1 VSTQGGPKGT
11 GPPPIMTGETLSHYQ
26 VLEKL
31 GEGGTSVVYRAEDLA
46 LGRPVVLKLL
56 PSEPSASH
64 ALIARFQH
72 EARTAS
78 SLNHPNICTIYEIGE
93 HEGRHFIVMELLE
106 GQVLA
111 RVIGGRPLE
120 TYRLIELAIQIADAL
135 DAAHGQGIIHRD
147 IKPANIFV
155 TRRDQIKILDF
166 GLAVLMPP
174 ESFGRKPV
182 VSKAWLAATSGTVPY
197 MSPEQVRAEDL
208 DPRSDLFS
216 VGIVLYEMATGRRAF
231 TGGGQA
237 EIMDAIQ
244 NQLPLPMRELNAS
257 VHPELERIVVK
268 ALEKNRRLRF
278 QTASDLRADLQRL
291 KRDLD
296 SETSTGIRPY
306 SAGAPPSDPRGA
318 SRRSRRQQRSLIIS
332 GAFIAGG
339 ALIALTTVGA
349 RTLRRSGALANPP
362 APQAAARVRPPA
374 YPAAEERVRPAERT
388 PVAPAATEVHTTVQ
402 KPLTNVQDAPA
413 RAQDTTQPERY
424 SATQDLQVARSKIAL
439 KLYDQAFATLRD
451 VVAHDRNDE
460 IGPEPYFL
468 MASIQ
473 ESEGKVEDAMG
484 TYLEISERYRSHARA
499 PEALFRMAQDT
510 LQSKR
515 PGKESEARKL
525 FSDVRGKYPGSP
537 WAARALMAQGEIEE
551 RQKAYQRDD
560 VLGTSVPS
568 ALVTYRRVAADYPT
582 NAARETALWKLGE
595 IYQAIK
601 RFDLAADTFTE
612 LAEGYPAT
620 QYDAWFAA
628 AELAD
633 KRLKD
638 PARAKAG
645 YARVPATSPHFQ
657 DALKRLQK

>member
-1 VSTQGGPKGT
+1 
-11 GPPPIMTGETLSHYQ
+11 MTGETLSHYQ

-56 PSEPSASH
+56 PPEPSVSH

-174 ESFGRKPV
+174 ESLGRKPA

-231 TGGGQA
+231 TGAGQA
-237 EIMDAIQ
+237 EIMDAIL
-244 NQLPLPMRELNAS
+244 NQLPLPMRELNVS

-296 SETSTGIRPY
+296 SETSTGMRPY
-306 SAGAPPSDPRGA
+306 GVGAPASDPAGARRRRPRQ
-318 SRRSRRQQRSLIIS
+318 RRSLMIS
-332 GAFIAGG
+332 GAVIAGS

-349 RTLRRSGALANPP
+349 RTLRRSGALGNPP
-362 APQAAARVRPPA
+362 SPAAAAPVRPPVD
-374 YPAAEERVRPAERT
+374 PSPEERGRPAERKPVP
-388 PVAPAATEVHTTVQ
+388 PVAKENHAPFQ
-402 KPLTNVQDAPA
+402 SPPTNGQDPPV
-413 RAQDTTQPERY
+413 RAQDTTPSARY
-424 SATQDLQVARSKIAL
+424 SAAQELQVARSKIAL
-439 KLYDQAFATLRD
+439 KLYDQAFLTLRD
-451 VVAHDRNDE
+451 VVANDRNGE
-460 IGPEPYFL
+460 VAPEAYFL

-473 ESEGKVEDAMG
+473 ETEGKVEDAMG

-499 PEALFRMAQDT
+499 PEALFRMAQDA
-510 LQSKR
+510 LQSRR

-525 FSDVRGKYPGSP
+525 FSDVRGKYPDSP
-537 WAARALMAQGEIEE
+537 WAVRALMAQGEIEE

-568 ALVTYRRVAADYPT
+568 ALVTYRNVATAYRT
-582 NAARETALWKLGE
+582 NAAREMALWKLGE
-595 IYQAIK
+595 IYQGIK
-601 RFDLAADTFTE
+601 RFDLAADAFTE

-633 KRLKD
+633 KRLKN
-638 PARAKAG
+638 PARARAG

-657 DALKRLQK
+657 DARKRLQK

>member
-1 VSTQGGPKGT
+1 
-11 GPPPIMTGETLSHYQ
+11 MTGETLSHYQ
-26 VLEKL
+26 ILEKL

-56 PSEPSASH
+56 PPEPSVSH

-120 TYRLIELAIQIADAL
+120 TYRLTELAVQIADAL

-166 GLAVLMPP
+166 GLAVLMPR
-174 ESFGRKPV
+174 ESFGRKPAA
-182 VSKAWLAATSGTVPY
+182 SKAWLAATSGTVPY
-197 MSPEQVRAEDL
+197 MSPEQVRGEDL

-231 TGGGQA
+231 TGAGQA
-237 EIMDAIQ
+237 EIMDAIL

-257 VHPELERIVVK
+257 IHPELERIVIK

-296 SETSTGIRPY
+296 SETSTGMRPY
-306 SAGAPPSDPRGA
+306 GVAAAAGDPGGPRRRRPRP
-318 SRRSRRQQRSLIIS
+318 RRSLMVS
-332 GAFIAGG
+332 AVVIAGST
-339 ALIALTTVGA
+339 LIALTTVGA
-349 RTLRRSGALANPP
+349 RTLRRSGPLAKPPSPAALAP
-362 APQAAARVRPPA
+362 ARPPTDQ
-374 YPAAEERVRPAERT
+374 PPEERVRPSERT
-388 PVAPAATEVHTTVQ
+388 LVPPAAKEMHPSKKLQSPTN
-402 KPLTNVQDAPA
+402 PATNVQQPPA
-413 RAQDTTQPERY
+413 RAEDAPQPPRY
-424 SATQDLQVARSKIAL
+424 SAAQDLQVARSKIAL

-451 VVAHDRNDE
+451 VVAHDRNGE
-460 IGPEPYFL
+460 VGPEAYFL

-473 ESEGKVEDAMG
+473 ETEGKVEDAMG

-515 PGKESEARKL
+515 PGKEPEARKL
-525 FSDVRGKYPGSP
+525 FSDVRGKYPHSP

-568 ALVTYRRVAADYPT
+568 ALVTYRRVAAEYRTD
-582 NAARETALWKLGE
+582 AARETALWKLGE
-595 IYQAIK
+595 IYQGIK

-620 QYDAWFAA
+620 HYDAWFAA

-633 KRLKD
+633 KHLKD
-638 PARAKAG
+638 PARARAG
-645 YARVPATSPHFQ
+645 YGRVPSTSPRFQ
-657 DALKRLQK
+657 DARKRLQK

>member
-1 VSTQGGPKGT
+1 
-11 GPPPIMTGETLSHYQ
+11 MTGETLSHYQ

-31 GEGGTSVVYRAEDLA
+31 GEGGTSVVYKAEDLA

-56 PSEPSASH
+56 PPEPSVSH

-155 TRRDQIKILDF
+155 TRRDQVKILDF

-174 ESFGRKPV
+174 ESFGRKPAA
-182 VSKAWLAATSGTVPY
+182 SKAWLAATSGTVPY

-231 TGGGQA
+231 TGAGQS
-237 EIMDAIQ
+237 EIMDAILT
-244 NQLPLPMRELNAS
+244 QLPLPMRELNAG
-257 VHPELERIVVK
+257 VHPELERIVLK

-296 SETSTGIRPY
+296 TETSSGIRPY
-306 SAGAPPSDPRGA
+306 GAGAPASDPGGA
-318 SRRSRRQQRSLIIS
+318 RRRRPGQRRSLMIS

-339 ALIALTTVGA
+339 ALIALTAVGM
-349 RTLRRSGALANPP
+349 RTLRRSAAAANPA
-362 APQAAARVRPPA
+362 APAAAAPVRQPVDPPTA
-374 YPAAEERVRPAERT
+374 DPVRPAERK
-388 PVAPAATEVHTTVQ
+388 PVPPAAKEIHAS
-402 KPLTNVQDAPA
+402 TNVQAPSMKVQEPPLA
-413 RAQDTTQPERY
+413 EDTTHSPRY
-424 SATQDLQVARSKIAL
+424 SAAQELQVARSKIAL

-451 VVAHDRNDE
+451 VVANDRSGEVAPDA
-460 IGPEPYFL
+460 YFL

-473 ESEGKVEDAMG
+473 ETEGKVEDAMG

-499 PEALFRMAQDT
+499 PEALFKMAQDA

-515 PGKESEARKL
+515 AGKEAEARKL
-525 FSDVRGKYPGSP
+525 FSDVRTRYPDSP
-537 WAARALMAQGEIEE
+537 WAVRALMAQGEIEE

-568 ALVTYRRVAADYPT
+568 ALVTYRNVATEYRT

-595 IYQAIK
+595 IYQGMK

-612 LAEGYPAT
+612 LAEGYPST
-620 QYDAWFAA
+620 HYDAWFAA

-633 KRLKD
+633 KRLKN

-645 YARVPATSPHFQ
+645 YARVPSTSPHFQ
-657 DALKRLQK
+657 DARKRLQK

>member
-1 VSTQGGPKGT
+1 
-11 GPPPIMTGETLSHYQ
+11 MTGETLSHYQ
-26 VLEKL
+26 LLEKL
-31 GEGGTSVVYRAEDLA
+31 GEGSTSVVYRAEDLA

-56 PSEPSASH
+56 PLEPPVSH

-120 TYRLIELAIQIADAL
+120 TYRLIELAVQIADAL

-174 ESFGRKPV
+174 ESVGRKPAA
-182 VSKAWLAATSGTVPY
+182 SKAWLAATSGTVPY
-197 MSPEQVRAEDL
+197 MSPEQVRGEDL

-237 EIMDAIQ
+237 EIMDAIL
-244 NQLPLPMRELNAS
+244 NQLPLPMRELNHS
-257 VHPELERIVVK
+257 LHPELERIVVK

-296 SETSTGIRPY
+296 SETSTGLRPY
-306 SAGAPPSDPRGA
+306 GVGAPPSDPGSARRRRPGE
-318 SRRSRRQQRSLIIS
+318 RRSLMIS
-332 GAFIAGG
+332 GAIIAGS

-349 RTLRRSGALANPP
+349 RTLRRSGALASPP
-362 APQAAARVRPPA
+362 SPAAATPVRPPV
-374 YPAAEERVRPAERT
+374 YRSPEERVPPADRT
-388 PVAPAATEVHTTVQ
+388 PVAPAARDTHATFHSRS
-402 KPLTNVQDAPA
+402 TNVQNPPTPA
-413 RAQDTTQPERY
+413 EDTTPPPRSPAAQEPTPPPRY
-424 SATQDLQVARSKIAL
+424 SAAQDLQVARGKIAL

-451 VVAHDRNDE
+451 VVAHDRNGE
-460 IGPEPYFL
+460 VGPEAYFL

-473 ESEGKVEDAMG
+473 ETEGKIEDAMG

-515 PGKESEARKL
+515 PGKEPEARTL
-525 FSDVRGKYPGSP
+525 FSDVRGKYPDSP

-551 RQKAYQRDD
+551 RLKAYQRDD

-568 ALVTYRRVAADYPT
+568 ALVTYRRVAAEYRTD
-582 NAARETALWKLGE
+582 AARETALWKLGE
-595 IYQAIK
+595 IYQGIK
-601 RFDLAADTFTE
+601 RFDLAADTFTD

-620 QYDAWFAA
+620 HYDAWFAA

-638 PARAKAG
+638 PARARAG

-657 DALKRLQK
+657 DARKRLQK